1 MPPPSRHR
9 PPPIEAL
16 RKATDACRECPIG
29 ERATRSVMG
38 EGPLHAVLMV
48 VGERPG
54 DKEDLAGRP
63 FVGPAGML
71 FDRAIA
77 ELGWHR
83 EQIYVTNAVKHF
95 KFELRGK
102 RRMHKTPAQR
112 EIEACH
118 HWLESEMMLVR
129 PKALIA
135 LGGTAARAL
144 LHRPVAVM
152 RERGHWQ
159 EDPSGRPVLVTL
171 HPSALLRGDPAER
184 EPAWRDWLHD
194 LSRASEYL
202 K

>member
-1 MPPPSRHR
+1 
-9 PPPIEAL
+9 
-16 RKATDACRECPIG
+16 
-29 ERATRSVMG
+29 
-38 EGPLHAVLMV
+38 
-48 VGERPG
+48 
-54 DKEDLAGRP
+54 
-63 FVGPAGML
+63 ML

-135 LGGTAARAL
+135 LGKGRLHARCCTGRSPSCASAGIGRRI
-144 LHRPVAVM
+144 RPA
-152 RERGHWQ
+152 
-159 EDPSGRPVLVTL
+159 DPS
-171 HPSALLRGDPAER
+171 S
-184 EPAWRDWLHD
+184 
-194 LSRASEYL
+194 
-202 K
+202 